1 MLLNTASAVISFL
14 TRLEEETA
22 KFYEELSKKYPEGKE
37 IFQSFSKEN
46 EKNKSMIQR
55 VYYGVITD
63 ALEACFS
70 FKEGINPQNY
80 VIKTE
85 VAENASFVN
94 VLKSALE
101 IEETIR
107 KAYIDAAELS
117 EGLMADVPQAFRAV
131 AKKRSERVTKLAA
144 FLAGRNH
151 VR

>member
-14 TRLEEETA
+14 TKLEDETA
-22 KFYEELSKKYPEGKE
+22 RFYEELSHKYPEEKE
-37 IFQSFSKEN
+37 IFQFFSREN

-70 FKEGINPQNY
+70 FKEGMNPQNY
-80 VIKTE
+80 VVKTE
-85 VAENASFVN
+85 VAENASLVSI
-94 VLKSALE
+94 LKCVME

-107 KAYIDAAELS
+107 RAYIDAAELS

-131 AKKRSERVTKLAA
+131 AKKRSERITKLASI
-144 FLAGRNH
+144 LAGRKT
-151 VR
+151 

>member
-14 TRLEEETA
+14 TRIEEETA
-22 KFYEELSKKYPEGKE
+22 KFYEKLSRTYPEGKE

-70 FKEGINPQNY
+70 FKEGMDSQSY
-80 VIKTE
+80 VVKAEVTE
-85 VAENASFVN
+85 GASFSSI
-94 VLKSALE
+94 LESAIK

-107 KAYIDAAELS
+107 KAYIDAAQLS
-117 EGLMADVPQAFRAV
+117 EGLMADVPQAFRAI
-131 AKKRSERVTKLAA
+131 AKKRSDRITKLAA
-144 FLAGRNH
+144 VLAGGNH
-151 VR
+151 AK